1 MRTSLAA
8 DSLHRQGRNTQLQWK
23 PCYKPSFLVSFS
35 DTFMSQAAL
44 LLDVLKRAL
53 RERGLTYARVA
64 KGLGISESSVKRT
77 FSEGSMSL
85 ARLEEVCELAELE
98 IADLADL
105 TRAAEARAKELTEDV
120 EQTLVSDSKLLL
132 VAVLAINH
140 WPASAMLET
149 YKFTEAELVGLLTR
163 LDRLGIITLLP
174 GNRIKVRL
182 ARNFAWRK
190 GGPIQRFFEERVQEQ
205 FFDSAFLGRGE
216 VRVMV
221 QGSLSEKSNELLQQ
235 RIRKIAEEFDA
246 LVEDDRSLERATLQ
260 GTTLVMAMRPW
271 EFSQF
276 AALRRTPDKR
286 PPK

>member
-1 MRTSLAA
+1 
-8 DSLHRQGRNTQLQWK
+8 
-23 PCYKPSFLVSFS
+23 
-35 DTFMSQAAL
+35 MSQAAL

-64 KGLGISESSVKRT
+64 KDLGISESSVKRT
-77 FSEGSMSL
+77 FSKGSMSL
-85 ARLEEVCELAELE
+85 DRLEKLCELAELE
-98 IADLADL
+98 IADVVDL
-105 TRAAEARAKELTEDV
+105 TRAAEARARELTEQV

-149 YKFTEAELVGLLTR
+149 YKLTEVELVALLTR

-174 GNRIKVRL
+174 GNRIKVQL

-190 GGPIQRFFEERVQEQ
+190 AGPIQRFFEERVQEE
-205 FFDSAFLGRGE
+205 FFGSAFLDRGE

-221 QGSLSEKSNELLQQ
+221 QGTLSDKSNELLQQ
-235 RIRKIAEEFDA
+235 RIRKVAEEFDA
-246 LVEDDRSLERATLQ
+246 LVEDDRSLKGGTRQ

-276 AALRRTPDKR
+276 AALRRTADKR
-286 PPK
+286 APK